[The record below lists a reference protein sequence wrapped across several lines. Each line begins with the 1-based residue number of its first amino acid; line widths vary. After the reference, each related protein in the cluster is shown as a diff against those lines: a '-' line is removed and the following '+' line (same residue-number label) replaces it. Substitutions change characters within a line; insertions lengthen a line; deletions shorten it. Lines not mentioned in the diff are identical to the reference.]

1 MELEYKEDRYL
12 SSFSMHDAFH
22 LDCILILQQ
31 CTLRDFPILL
41 RNCTAVWNVMLLT
54 YLLHQPIQ
62 ISEGMLSN
70 LILFY
75 LFISYL
81 T

>member
-1 MELEYKEDRYL
+1 MMHIKGFF
-12 SSFSMHDAFH
+12 SFTTNSA
-22 LDCILILQQ
+22 
-31 CTLRDFPILL
+31 
-41 RNCTAVWNVMLLT
+41 AVWNVMLLT
-54 YLLHQPIQ
+54 YLLHQAIQ
-62 ISEGMLSN
+62 ISEGMLLN

>member
-1 MELEYKEDRYL
+1 MEPEYKEDKYL

-22 LDCILILQQ
+22 LDCIPVLQR
-31 CTLRDFPILL
+31 CTLRDFSILL
-41 RNCTAVWNVMLLT
+41 QTAAVWNVMLLT
-54 YLLHQPIQ
+54 YLLHQAIQ
-62 ISEGMLSN
+62 ISEGMLLN